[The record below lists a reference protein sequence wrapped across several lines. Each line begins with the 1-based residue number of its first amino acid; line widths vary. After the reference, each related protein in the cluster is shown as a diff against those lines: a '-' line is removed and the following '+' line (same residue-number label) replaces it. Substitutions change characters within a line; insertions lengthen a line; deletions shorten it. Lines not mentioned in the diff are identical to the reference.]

1 MRHILN
7 LDRHP
12 LDRIGSPEWQ
22 NLVDRSIADLAA
34 NGMFNLEGLLLPGV
48 AEKAVAEIQPVMDTK
63 SHTHKRSHNIYFK
76 PEIPELYAGHPAL
89 REVETVSHT
98 VCADQIPES
107 IVLAIYEYAPL
118 AHFLA
123 ATMGKRSLHV
133 MQDPLARVNVMSYR
147 ESETLNWHFDRA
159 EFTTTLLLQE
169 PEAGGEFEYRSD
181 LRSDDDPNY
190 DGVARLLE
198 GRDPHVKTLRLKAGN
213 LNVFRG
219 KNTAHRVTSV
229 RGIRERMIA
238 VFSYYE
244 KSGVVFSDEEK
255 LGFYGRAA

>member
-1 MRHILN
+1 MRHVLN
-7 LDRHP
+7 LERYP
-12 LDRIGSPEWQ
+12 LDRVGSAEWQ
-22 NLVDRSIADLAA
+22 ALVDRSIADLAE

-48 AEKAVAEIQPVMDTK
+48 AEQAVAEIQPVMDTK
-63 SHTHKRSHNIYFK
+63 SHVHKRLHNIYFK
-76 PEIPELYAGHPAL
+76 PEIPELDAGHPAL
-89 REVETVSHT
+89 RQVETVSHT
-98 VCADQIPES
+98 VCADQIPAS
-107 IVLAIYEYAPL
+107 VVLAIYEYEPL
-118 AHFLA
+118 VQFLA
-123 ATMGKRSLHV
+123 ATMGKRALHV

-147 ESETLNWHFDRA
+147 EGETLNWHFDRS

-181 LRSDDDPNY
+181 LRADDDPNY

-198 GRDPHVKTLRLKAGN
+198 GRDPNVKSLRLTAGN

-229 RGIRERMIA
+229 RGNRERMIA

-244 KSGVVFSDEEK
+244 KSGVMFSDEEK

>member
-1 MRHILN
+1 MQHILN
-7 LDRHP
+7 LDRYP
-12 LDRIGSPEWQ
+12 LDRIGSAEWQ
-22 NLVDRSIADLAA
+22 DLVNRSIADLAA
-34 NGMFNLEGLLLPGV
+34 HGMFNLEGLLLPGV
-48 AEKAVAEIQPVMDTK
+48 AEKAVAEIQPVMDTQ
-63 SHTHKRSHNIYFK
+63 SHTHKRLHNIYFK

-107 IVLAIYEYAPL
+107 IVLAIYEYEPL
-118 AHFLA
+118 VRFLA

-147 ESETLNWHFDRA
+147 EDETLNWHFDRA

-169 PEAGGEFEYRSD
+169 PQAGGEFEYRSD
-181 LRSDDDPNY
+181 LRADDDPNY

-198 GRDPHVKTLRLKAGN
+198 GRDANVKSLGLKAGN

-229 RGIRERMIA
+229 RGNRERMIA

>member
-1 MRHILN
+1 MREILD
-7 LDRHP
+7 LDRYP
-12 LDRIGSPEWQ
+12 LDRVGTAEWR
-22 NLVDRSIADLAA
+22 NLVDRCVADLAE

-48 AEKAVAEIQPVMDTK
+48 AEKAVEEIQPVMNTR
-63 SHTHKRSHNIYFK
+63 SHEHKRSHNIYFK
-76 PEIPELYAGHPAL
+76 PEIAELYAGHPAL
-89 REVETVSHT
+89 RKVETVSHT
-98 VCADQIPES
+98 VCADQIPS
-107 IVLAIYEYAPL
+107 STVLAIYEYEPL
-118 AHFLA
+118 IHFLA
-123 ATMGKRSLHV
+123 ATMGKSALYP

-147 ESETLNWHFDRA
+147 HGETLNWHFDRS

-181 LRSDDDPNY
+181 LRADDDPNY

-198 GRDPHVKTLRLKAGN
+198 GLDPKVKSLRLTAGN

-229 RGIRERMIA
+229 RGNRERMIA

-244 KSGVVFSDEEK
+244 RAGVVFSDEEK

>member
-7 LDRHP
+7 LERYP
-12 LDRIGSPEWQ
+12 LDRVGSAEWQ
-22 NLVDRSIADLAA
+22 DLVDRSIADLTE
-34 NGMFNLEGLLLPGV
+34 NGMFNLDGLLLPGV
-48 AEKAVAEIQPVMDTK
+48 AEQAVAEIRPVMDTK
-63 SHTHKRSHNIYFK
+63 SHTHKRLHNIYFK
-76 PEIPELYAGHPAL
+76 PEIPELYAGNPAL

-98 VCADQIPES
+98 VCADQIPGS
-107 IVLAIYEYAPL
+107 IVLAIYEYEPL
-118 AHFLA
+118 VHFLA
-123 ATMGKRSLHV
+123 ATMGKSSLHV
-133 MQDPLARVNVMSYR
+133 MQDPLARANVMSYR
-147 ESETLNWHFDRA
+147 EGETLNWHFDRA

-181 LRSDDDPNY
+181 LRADDDPNY

-198 GRDPHVKTLRLKAGN
+198 GRDPNVKCLRLTAGN

-229 RGIRERMIA
+229 RGDRERMIA

-244 KSGVVFSDEEK
+244 KPGVVFSDEEK

>member
-7 LDRHP
+7 LERYP
-12 LDRIGSPEWQ
+12 LDRVGSAEWQ
-22 NLVDRSIADLAA
+22 DLVDHSIAELAE
-34 NGMFNLEGLLLPGV
+34 NGMFNLEDLLLPGV
-48 AEKAVAEIQPVMDTK
+48 AEQAVAEIQPVMDK
-63 SHTHKRSHNIYFK
+63 ESHIHKRLHNIYFK

-89 REVETVSHT
+89 RQVETVSHT
-98 VCADQIPES
+98 VCADQIPSS
-107 IVLAIYEYAPL
+107 IVLSIYEYEPL
-118 AHFLA
+118 VQFLA
-123 ATMGKRSLHV
+123 ATMGKSALHV
-133 MQDPLARVNVMSYR
+133 MQDPLARANVMSYR
-147 ESETLNWHFDRA
+147 EGETLNWHFDRS

-181 LRSDDDPNY
+181 LRADDDPNY
-190 DGVARLLE
+190 EGVARLLE
-198 GRDPHVKTLRLKAGN
+198 GRDPNVKCLRLKAGN

-229 RGIRERMIA
+229 RGNRERMIA

-244 KSGVVFSDEEK
+244 KSGVMFSDEER

>member
-1 MRHILN
+1 MRHVLN
-7 LDRHP
+7 LERYP
-12 LDRIGSPEWQ
+12 LDRVGSAEWQ
-22 NLVDRSIADLAA
+22 ALVDRCMADLAE

-48 AEKAVAEIQPVMDTK
+48 AEQAVAGIQPVMDTK
-63 SHTHKRSHNIYFK
+63 SHIHKRLHNIYFK
-76 PEIPELYAGHPAL
+76 PAIPELYAGHPAL

-107 IVLAIYEYAPL
+107 VVLAIYEYEPL
-118 AHFLA
+118 LQFLA
-123 ATMGKRSLHV
+123 ATMGKTSLHV

-147 ESETLNWHFDRA
+147 EGETLNWHFDRS

-181 LRSDDDPNY
+181 LRADDDPNY

-198 GRDPHVKTLRLKAGN
+198 GRDPDVKSLRLKAGN

-219 KNTAHRVTSV
+219 KNTAHRVTTV
-229 RGIRERMIA
+229 RGNRERMIA

-244 KSGVVFSDEEK
+244 KSGVMFSDEEK